1 MSDSLPPRGL
11 YSPWSSPGH
20 NTGVGNL
27 SLHQGIFPTQGSN
40 PGLLHCRRIPYQLS
54 HKGSPEPTVILHK
67 RSSLRSG
74 PSSLSPLSP
83 PHPIHHKGL
92 SSLPSSPPPTLH
104 IGPQHLS
111 TPLSDSPGDPLL
123 TLSQA
128 KIFHPSQILLQA
140 LHTYNKISHQFN

>member
-1 MSDSLPPRGL
+1 MRPQGL

-27 SLHQGIFPTQGSN
+27 SLHQRIFPTQGLN
-40 PGLLHCRRIPYQLS
+40 PGLHCRRIPYQLS
-54 HKGSPEPTVILHK
+54 HKGSPEPIVILHK
-67 RSSLRSG
+67 RSFLQSG

-92 SSLPSSPPPTLH
+92 SSLPSSPPPPLQV
-104 IGPQHLS
+104 GPQHLS

-123 TLSQA
+123 SLRLRFS
-128 KIFHPSQILLQA
+128 LL
-140 LHTYNKISHQFN
+140 HRFCFKHYIRITK